1 MSSKFSESTLGRS
14 LRLLTKIEKQ
24 KVIGVIAIQII
35 LGLLDLV
42 YNKLEAN
49 RKKDRSF
56 LKNSI
61 DNALIDILEL
71 KKFILENAPND
82 DVKESLLV
90 SLEELTQ
97 RR

>member
-1 MSSKFSESTLGRS
+1 MGSWT
-14 LRLLTKIEKQ
+14 LLTQPVGWEARATR
-24 KVIGVIAIQII
+24 VIFDDVEVLA

-56 LKNSI
+56 LKNAI
-61 DNALIDILEL
+61 DNALIDIIKL

-82 DVKESLLV
+82 DVKERLLV

-97 RR
+97 RREGAEG

>member
-1 MSSKFSESTLGRS
+1 VGSWT
-14 LRLLTKIEKQ
+14 LLTQPVGWEARATR
-24 KVIGVIAIQII
+24 VIFDDVEVLA

-56 LKNSI
+56 LKNAI
-61 DNALIDILEL
+61 DNALIDIIKL

-82 DVKESLLV
+82 DVKERLLV

-97 RR
+97 RREGAEG

>member
-1 MSSKFSESTLGRS
+1 VGWEARATR
-14 LRLLTKIEKQ
+14 
-24 KVIGVIAIQII
+24 VIFDDVEVLA

-56 LKNSI
+56 LKNAI
-61 DNALIDILEL
+61 VNALIDIIEL

-82 DVKESLLV
+82 DVKERLLV

-97 RR
+97 RREGAEG